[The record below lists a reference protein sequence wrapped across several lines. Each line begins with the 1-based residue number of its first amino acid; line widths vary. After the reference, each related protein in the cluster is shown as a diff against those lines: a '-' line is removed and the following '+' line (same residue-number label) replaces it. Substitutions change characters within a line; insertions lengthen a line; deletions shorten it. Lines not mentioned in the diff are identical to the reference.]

1 LRYHLVAVTTNILAV
16 SQLVCNLKARL
27 IGKNISYYPR
37 LASTMDMA
45 REKARQKAAEGTVIL
60 AGEQTGG
67 RGRIKRLWISPPGSV
82 SLSVILYP
90 DMARLNFLVMM
101 AALAV
106 ARSIE
111 QVIGLKT
118 SLKWPNDVLI
128 RGKKVCGILIE
139 SDLSGS
145 TVSYAIIGIG
155 VNVNFSIARFP
166 EIAGF
171 ATTLSDELGSDV
183 PLNDLVGHLLAD
195 LDHLYRCPETE
206 VIYRE
211 WRDQLETL
219 GKRVTVTSGKAI
231 LQGTA
236 ESVTRDGSL
245 IIRREDGTLAQVIA
259 GDVNLRDSP

>member
-1 LRYHLVAVTTNILAV
+1 MRYYLVAVTTNILSA
-16 SQLVCNLKARL
+16 SLLACNLKTRL
-27 IGKNISYYPR
+27 IGRNISYYPR
-37 LASTMDMA
+37 LASTMDVA

-67 RGRIKRLWISPPGSV
+67 RGRIKRPWISPPGSV

-90 DMARLNFLVMM
+90 DPARLNYLVMM

-111 QVIGLKT
+111 QVAGLET

-139 SDLSGS
+139 SDLSGNA
-145 TVSYAIIGIG
+145 VSHAIIGIG
-155 VNVNFSIARFP
+155 INVNFSVARFP

-171 ATTLSDELGSDV
+171 ATTLADELGREV

-195 LDHLYRCPETE
+195 LDRLYRWPETE
-206 VIYRE
+206 AIYRE
-211 WRDQLETL
+211 WRERLETL
-219 GKRVTVTSGKAI
+219 GKWVTVTSGRAVF
-231 LQGTA
+231 QGTA

-245 IIRREDGTLAQVIA
+245 LLRREDGTLAQVIA
-259 GDVNLRDSP
+259 GDVNLRDSS